1 MERLREIVFKN
12 ETELIPAVIQ
22 DDISLKVLMLGY
34 MNRDS
39 FDKSI
44 ECGLVTFYSRSKRRL
59 WTKGETSGNY
69 LKIKSIDADCDS
81 DTLLI
86 RVDPAGPVCHTGS
99 VSCFK
104 GRDSEGFINRLEE
117 VVKKRHKEMPSG
129 SYTTSLFN
137 AGVEKICKKLG
148 EEASETII
156 EVVKGDKKR
165 VVYESAD
172 LIYHLLVLLEY
183 CDLSLEDV
191 EAELY
196 LRVQ

>member
-39 FDKSI
+39 FDRSI
-44 ECGLVTFYSRSKRRL
+44 ECGFVTFYSRSKRRL

>member
-12 ETELIPAVIQ
+12 ETDLIPAIIQ
-22 DDISLKVLMLGY
+22 DDKSLKVLMLGY

-183 CDLSLEDV
+183 CNLSLEDV

-196 LRVQ
+196 LRR